1 MARQAA
7 TSSGRKHVGCGCG
20 EADLQRAGLAERDT
34 AGDLRGAFSKLQDA
48 PRFRQEAAPGRRQA
62 HRAAGTLQQRRIDDV
77 LEHLDLPGQRRL
89 GHVQPRGGAAEMQFL
104 RHRDETAE
112 LVEVEHRYM
121 P

>member
-1 MARQAA
+1 
-7 TSSGRKHVGCGCG
+7 
-20 EADLQRAGLAERDT
+20 
-34 AGDLRGAFSKLQDA
+34 
-48 PRFRQEAAPGRRQA
+48 
-62 HRAAGTLQQRRIDDV
+62 V

-89 GHVQPRGGAAEMQFL
+89 GHVQPRGGAAEMQFF